1 MPSWVK
7 ISAGIIAS
15 VVVFSLGYFSS
26 NFFDQKNE
34 PQVVGSSKTYLYE
47 VQASSGNISDL
58 DATQQNH
65 ETFTL
70 TLDGLTGEAAVVT
83 QFTDRPYREA
93 SALSANEL
101 VQQWSTLF
109 VTSSPNAVLS
119 YLEPGTSTPQSIVVT
134 LSEPRHEDSSGA
146 LSFHA
151 TRVFRE
157 DSDETSDTAVIRP
170 VTPTSFVSPSLFID
184 SSASVTV
191 ITEIPGQVLD
201 ITVLPSAWGSMS
213 VNASCGRTPGGG
225 FVSTANPDVN
235 FSIQCAWGYSLSGS
249 LNFVFQPDGVSG
261 VTFQGE
267 LMDSNGQ
274 TVENITK
281 WIPSPTE

>member
-58 DATQQNH
+58 DVTQQNH

-274 TVENITK
+274 TVKRLKI
-281 WIPSPTE
+281 